1 MAPELATTIDSS
13 TSDNSGTTAAAAA
26 ALADDFF
33 NRFNVSKLV
42 ENDPK
47 RPHPKFS
54 TYCRKFCSNSED
66 GMKRLQEKRR
76 QELLENLKRKRQ
88 KILDNLRPIIDC
100 IEDTEDCEE
109 LPILESSTKKI
120 KPKNNADI
128 SMAEEAAPAECKSD
142 AMQVDN
148 PQGNKGGNAKRN
160 RFLRNRAWRQKN
172 EKELRKLISKQLML
186 SEWLVDVPSDFFT
199 DWFMVLCPRGKRT
212 LVVAAKG
219 KTSVYSRTGY
229 FMFEFQSLLPGGSHS
244 NRRSSKGGSALD
256 AIYVEEEHTFYVLD
270 LISLNGYSFLDCEA
284 EFRFFWLKSRFAEEY
299 STNAETPQ
307 KSPFKS
313 SSVLSVSDVS
323 GDSEMA
329 DVEADQSE
337 ILSPSK
343 PNVQSKV
350 FNFGGATKVSKLFNF
365 VPLHYH
371 QCTAEN
377 IVDKAKGPYQF
388 NGNIDGVLFFHKHAP
403 YTPGITPLVCWLKVD
418 MIPDILQIPI

>member
-1 MAPELATTIDSS
+1 ML
-13 TSDNSGTTAAAAA
+13 
-26 ALADDFF
+26 F
-33 NRFNVSKLV
+33 
-42 ENDPK
+42 
-47 RPHPKFS
+47 
-54 TYCRKFCSNSED
+54 
-66 GMKRLQEKRR
+66 
-76 QELLENLKRKRQ
+76 RKRQ

-120 KPKNNADI
+120 KPENNADI

-388 NGNIDGVLFFHKHAP
+388 NGNVSFIS
-403 YTPGITPLVCWLKVD
+403 
-418 MIPDILQIPI
+418 